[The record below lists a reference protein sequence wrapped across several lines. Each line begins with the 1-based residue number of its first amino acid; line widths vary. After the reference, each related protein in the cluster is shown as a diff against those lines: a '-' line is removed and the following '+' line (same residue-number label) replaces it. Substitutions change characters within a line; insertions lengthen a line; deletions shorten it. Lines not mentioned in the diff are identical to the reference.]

1 MTTILTIETEGD
13 TIEIPILG
21 NTVVKINDK
30 IVYSPND
37 ILKQKLESKKRR
49 KISSYLDDETYT
61 IIEDAW
67 FS

>member
-1 MTTILTIETEGD
+1 MTNILTIETEGD

-49 KISSYLDDETYT
+49 KISSYLDDETYH
-61 IIEDAW
+61 IYE
-67 FS
+67 F